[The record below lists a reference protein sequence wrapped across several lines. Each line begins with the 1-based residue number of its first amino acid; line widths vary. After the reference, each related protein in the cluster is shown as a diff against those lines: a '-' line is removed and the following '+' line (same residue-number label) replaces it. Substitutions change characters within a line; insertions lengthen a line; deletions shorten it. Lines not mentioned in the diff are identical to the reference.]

1 MRVSHRARRERRAR
15 GDLWNWRRSSSAI
28 VFTAMSSAETRAEG
42 ERAEVREC
50 ERGANGEMFRAA
62 ARAAARAA
70 VRAQTSQMRMG
81 LAATGDAALA
91 GTTAR
96 RALSTGREDAKEM
109 AGKISDGLGTV
120 ALVVGAAVGCVVGGS
135 MYASTTEKLAESVE
149 KKTHVPSALRGTP
162 VEGAYGGIIEQVLAL
177 RQWMDD
183 QSHNYLDPISDKL
196 LPDHPPQ
203 AEYIPHT
210 LVLDLD
216 DTLINSNWK
225 RERGWRVFKRP
236 GVDGFLKHM
245 SQFYE
250 MVIFT
255 DQLMTYGDP
264 IIERLDPTR
273 YVTHRLYRE
282 SAQYKNGEYI
292 RDLSKLNRDMG
303 QILYISSKPRSAE
316 LHPANVIPIKP
327 WTYEDGSK
335 DTALLDLMPFL
346 ESIVR
351 LNVQDVRVVLDSYKK
366 EMETTGKDIPQIFR
380 ERQVAFQR
388 KRSAKLANS
397 PKMTRGYDVG
407 QKSSAKATAS

>member
-1 MRVSHRARRERRAR
+1 MFR
-15 GDLWNWRRSSSAI
+15 
-28 VFTAMSSAETRAEG
+28 TRALG
-42 ERAEVREC
+42 IVRAMASDV
-50 ERGANGEMFRAA
+50 G
-62 ARAAARAA
+62 ARAAGARF
-70 VRAQTSQMRMG
+70 
-81 LAATGDAALA
+81 
-91 GTTAR
+91 GTR
-96 RALSTGREDAKEM
+96 GG
-109 AGKISDGLGTV
+109 GKPRTYGGESDGEKAKNAAQRASDALGSASLAVGTV
-120 ALVVGAAVGCVVGGS
+120 AGVVVGGS
-135 MYASTTEKLAESVE
+135 MYAQTTKELEASVE
-149 KKTHVPSALRGTP
+149 ANEHVPTLARGT
-162 VEGAYGGIIEQVLAL
+162 VIERPCSEFIVRLL
-177 RQWMDD
+177 RFRKWMDD

-196 LPDHPPQ
+196 LPDHPPH

-245 SQFYE
+245 AQFYE

-273 YVTHRLYRE
+273 YVSHRLYRE

-327 WTYEDGSK
+327 WKYEDGSK

-351 LNVQDVRVVLDSYKK
+351 LNVQDVRAVLESYKK
-366 EMETTGKDIPQIFR
+366 ESAATGKDIPTIFR

-388 KRSAKLANS
+388 RRSDKLRTNS
-397 PKMTRGYDVG
+397 KSIDRGYDFG
-407 QKSSAKATAS
+407 AGKKSASAK

>member
-1 MRVSHRARRERRAR
+1 
-15 GDLWNWRRSSSAI
+15 
-28 VFTAMSSAETRAEG
+28 MSSAETRAEG

-135 MYASTTEKLAESVE
+135 MYASTTEELAESVE

-203 AEYIPHT
+203 AEYI
-210 LVLDLD
+210 
-216 DTLINSNWK
+216 
-225 RERGWRVFKRP
+225 R
-236 GVDGFLKHM
+236 
-245 SQFYE
+245 
-250 MVIFT
+250 
-255 DQLMTYGDP
+255 
-264 IIERLDPTR
+264 TR
-273 YVTHRLYRE
+273 
-282 SAQYKNGEYI
+282 
-292 RDLSKLNRDMG
+292 
-303 QILYISSKPRSAE
+303 
-316 LHPANVIPIKP
+316 
-327 WTYEDGSK
+327 WC
-335 DTALLDLMPFL
+335 
-346 ESIVR
+346 
-351 LNVQDVRVVLDSYKK
+351 
-366 EMETTGKDIPQIFR
+366 
-380 ERQVAFQR
+380 
-388 KRSAKLANS
+388 
-397 PKMTRGYDVG
+397 
-407 QKSSAKATAS
+407 

>member
-1 MRVSHRARRERRAR
+1 MARELLQSTATAARRMVRVRRAR
-15 GDLWNWRRSSSAI
+15 VERSATASEGIGRSIDGVACVMLRAAIRGASRAGGALQVAKVTSTQSSLMAQRA
-28 VFTAMSSAETRAEG
+28 FTRQLTTEAETE
-42 ERAEVREC
+42 
-50 ERGANGEMFRAA
+50 AA
-62 ARAAARAA
+62 K
-70 VRAQTSQMRMG
+70 
-81 LAATGDAALA
+81 
-91 GTTAR
+91 TT
-96 RALSTGREDAKEM
+96 
-109 AGKISDGLGTV
+109 AGKISDALGTV
-120 ALVVGAAVGCVVGGS
+120 ALIAGTIAGAIVGGS
-135 MYASTTEKLAESVE
+135 MYVETTQELEASVDANE
-149 KKTHVPSALRGTP
+149 HVPSTFRGT
-162 VEGAYGGIIEQVLAL
+162 VIEKPYSDFMIRLL
-177 RQWMDD
+177 LFRQWMDD

-245 SQFYE
+245 AQFYE

-273 YVTHRLYRE
+273 YVSHRLYRE

-351 LNVQDVRVVLDSYKK
+351 LNVQDVRVVLESYKK
-366 EMETTGKDIPQIFR
+366 ECAATGKDIPTIFR

-388 KRSAKLANS
+388 RRQDKLKSTNKAID
-397 PKMTRGYDVG
+397 RGYNFG
-407 QKSSAKATAS
+407 RGKTASAKA

>member
-1 MRVSHRARRERRAR
+1 MRRVADRLARCARGVASGPSGRERAIGRWSSPNATANPWR
-15 GDLWNWRRSSSAI
+15 GGTKRRW
-28 VFTAMSSAETRAEG
+28 F
-42 ERAEVREC
+42 
-50 ERGANGEMFRAA
+50 
-62 ARAAARAA
+62 
-70 VRAQTSQMRMG
+70 
-81 LAATGDAALA
+81 GDAREEAA
-91 GTTAR
+91 KAPTTA
-96 RALSTGREDAKEM
+96 S
-109 AGKISDGLGTV
+109 KISDGLGTA
-120 ALVVGAAVGCVVGGS
+120 ALVVGAGVGCVVGGS
-135 MYASTTEKLAESVE
+135 MYASTTEELAKRVE
-149 KKTHVPSALRGTP
+149 AGEHVPTTMRGTP
-162 VEGAYGGIIEQVLAL
+162 LEGAYGGLVEQVLKF

-196 LPDHPPQ
+196 LPDHPAQ

-236 GVDGFLKHM
+236 GVDAFLKHM

-316 LHPANVIPIKP
+316 LHAANVIPIKP

-351 LNVQDVRVVLDSYKK
+351 LNVQDVRIVLESYKK

-380 ERQVAFQR
+380 ERQFAFQR
-388 KRSAKLANS
+388 KRRDKLKSS
-397 PKMTRGYDVG
+397 PKITRGYDVG
-407 QKSSAKATAS
+407 RPSQSTKATT

>member
-1 MRVSHRARRERRAR
+1 
-15 GDLWNWRRSSSAI
+15 
-28 VFTAMSSAETRAEG
+28 
-42 ERAEVREC
+42 
-50 ERGANGEMFRAA
+50 
-62 ARAAARAA
+62 
-70 VRAQTSQMRMG
+70 VRAFSE
-81 LAATGDAALA
+81 DAASEVKA
-91 GTTAR
+91 QTT
-96 RALSTGREDAKEM
+96 
-109 AGKISDGLGTV
+109 AGKISDGLGSA
-120 ALVVGAAVGCVVGGS
+120 ALVVGAVTGCVVGAS
-135 MYASTTEKLAESVE
+135 TYASTTEELRERVE
-149 KKTHVPSALRGTP
+149 KKEHVPTFLRGSP
-162 VEGAYGGIIEQVLAL
+162 VEGAYGGFIEQLLAL

-366 EMETTGKDIPQIFR
+366 EMAASGKDIPQIFR
-380 ERQVAFQR
+380 ERQLALQR
-388 KRSAKLANS
+388 KRREKLAS
-397 PKMTRGYDVG
+397 TKKMGRGYEFG
-407 QKSSAKATAS
+407 GTHKQQHAKA

>member
-1 MRVSHRARRERRAR
+1 MRRVAREAASRALAR
-15 GDLWNWRRSSSAI
+15 GNRSGSIGFDAGASGRFA
-28 VFTAMSSAETRAEG
+28 
-42 ERAEVREC
+42 
-50 ERGANGEMFRAA
+50 RGL
-62 ARAAARAA
+62 
-70 VRAQTSQMRMG
+70 S
-81 LAATGDAALA
+81 GDAADA
-91 GTTAR
+91 PPKKGT
-96 RALSTGREDAKEM
+96 LSDR
-109 AGKISDGLGTV
+109 LGTV
-120 ALVVGAAVGCVVGGS
+120 ALVVGACAGAVVGGS
-135 MYASTTEKLAESVE
+135 TYASTTEELAAEVARKE
-149 KKTHVPSALRGTP
+149 HVPAVLRGSALGD
-162 VEGAYGGIIEQVLAL
+162 AYGGFVERLLAL
-177 RQWMDD
+177 RRWMDD

-236 GVDGFLKHM
+236 GVDAFLKHM

-316 LHPANVIPIKP
+316 LHSANVIPIKP
-327 WTYEDGSK
+327 WTYEDGSR

-366 EMETTGKDIPQIFR
+366 EMEATGKDFPQIFR
-380 ERQVAFQR
+380 ERQLALQR
-388 KRSAKLANS
+388 RRRDKLASS
-397 PKMTRGYDVG
+397 PKMSRPYDVG
-407 QKSSAKATAS
+407 KKATTRENRAAA

>member
-1 MRVSHRARRERRAR
+1 M
-15 GDLWNWRRSSSAI
+15 
-28 VFTAMSSAETRAEG
+28 M
-42 ERAEVREC
+42 
-50 ERGANGEMFRAA
+50 M
-62 ARAAARAA
+62 
-70 VRAQTSQMRMG
+70 
-81 LAATGDAALA
+81 
-91 GTTAR
+91 R
-96 RALSTGREDAKEM
+96 RALLVSAAGVIASARTAGDKAATRVGARASEGWRRRFTDDAAEK
-109 AGKISDGLGTV
+109 AKTQTTASKISDGLGTA
-120 ALVVGAAVGCVVGGS
+120 ALVVGTAAGCVVGAS
-135 MYASTTEKLAESVE
+135 TYASTTEELAERVE
-149 KKTHVPSALRGTP
+149 KKEHVPGFFRGTP
-162 VEGAYGGIIEQVLAL
+162 LEGPYGGFVEQLLAL
-177 RQWMDD
+177 RRWMDD
-183 QSHNYLDPISDKL
+183 QSHNYLDPISDRL

-264 IIERLDPTR
+264 IIERLDPNR

-316 LHPANVIPIKP
+316 LHSANVIPIKA
-327 WTYEDGSK
+327 WTFEDGSK

-351 LNVQDVRVVLDSYKK
+351 LNVQDVRVVLESYKK
-366 EMETTGKDIPQIFR
+366 EMEATGKDIPQIFR
-380 ERQVAFQR
+380 ERQFAFQR
-388 KRSAKLANS
+388 KRRDKLASS
-397 PKMTRGYDVG
+397 PKMGRGYEFG
-407 QKSSAKATAS
+407 ATQQRQQHAKA

>member
-1 MRVSHRARRERRAR
+1 
-15 GDLWNWRRSSSAI
+15 
-28 VFTAMSSAETRAEG
+28 
-42 ERAEVREC
+42 VREC

-135 MYASTTEKLAESVE
+135 MYASTTEELAESVE

-397 PKMTRGYDVG
+397 PKITRGYDVG